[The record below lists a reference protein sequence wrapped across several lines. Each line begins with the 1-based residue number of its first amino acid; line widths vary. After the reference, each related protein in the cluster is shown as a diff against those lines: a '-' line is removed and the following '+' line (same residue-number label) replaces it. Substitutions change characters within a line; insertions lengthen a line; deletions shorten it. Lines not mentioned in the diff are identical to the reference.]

1 MKRMLIILIAILAAL
16 TASARDYVVTQFG
29 VKNDST
35 KLQTAALQKIIDRA
49 SEEGGGNVVIP
60 KGTFLTGALFFKP
73 GTKLSLQEGAVL
85 KGSDNIK
92 DYPLMPSRMEGRS
105 IYYYPALINA

>member
-49 SEEGGGNVVIP
+49 SEEGAATWSFP
-60 KGTFLTGALFFKP
+60 KARF
-73 GTKLSLQEGAVL
+73 
-85 KGSDNIK
+85 
-92 DYPLMPSRMEGRS
+92 
-105 IYYYPALINA
+105 